1 VERNYEVN
9 LRPAEYRDW
18 LENGLSVSFLMKL
31 PGPGTWQIR
40 VVVADSASDRLGS
53 ATRFVEI
60 PDVPQGGLALSGLS
74 LRGVSPAADN
84 APGDPRADPA
94 VRIFKPGQSWVFR
107 STVFN
112 PLTGPDKQSALQV
125 QSRIFAAGR
134 LVMDGKP
141 ERVTFG
147 EAPDG
152 SRRQISG
159 PIKLDPLIA
168 PGDYVLTVIVQD
180 LLAPPGQPRTAT
192 QFIDFQVRE

>member
-1 VERNYEVN
+1 
-9 LRPAEYRDW
+9 
-18 LENGLSVSFLMKL
+18 MKL
-31 PGPGTWQIR
+31 PGPGAWQIR

-53 ATRFVEI
+53 ATRFVDI

-74 LRGVSPAADN
+74 LRGAPPADN
-84 APGDPRADPA
+84 APPDPRTEPA
-94 VRIFKPGQSWVFR
+94 VRIFKPGQSCVFR

-112 PLTGPDKQSALQV
+112 PLAGPDKQSTLQV

-134 LVMDGKP
+134 VVMDGKP

-147 EAPDG
+147 EARDG
-152 SRRQISG
+152 SRRQLSG
-159 PIKLDPLIA
+159 PIKLDSLMA
-168 PGDYVLTVIVQD
+168 PGDYVLKVIVQD